1 MSVKYKVI
9 ATSVDRQEK
18 ESEKA
23 TNSKKKR
30 KYRKLRNL
38 SANKRIERQ
47 ETEYVGVCWD
57 KRAQRWNAKIHID
70 KNQTNLGSFDSD
82 YDAAMKYDEEARK
95 HGKPVNFPIHPADIQ
110 AERRKKPRKLS
121 ANERIERQ
129 ETEYVGVCW
138 DKKKQRWH
146 AEIQIGKKTK
156 NLGYFDSDYDAAMKY
171 DEEARKQ
178 GKAVNFKFSDEDV
191 QAEKRKK
198 S

>member
-1 MSVKYKVI
+1 MRMVINRWHMSVKYKVI
-9 ATSVDRQEK
+9 ATSVDSQEK

-82 YDAAMKYDEEARK
+82 YDAALR
-95 HGKPVNFPIHPADIQ
+95 
-110 AERRKKPRKLS
+110 
-121 ANERIERQ
+121 
-129 ETEYVGVCW
+129 
-138 DKKKQRWH
+138 
-146 AEIQIGKKTK
+146 
-156 NLGYFDSDYDAAMKY
+156 Y